1 MEEDGSPSIP
11 PLTNE
16 DMIFEEDGS
25 ALLAYLKKRKCV
37 KLFVV
42 ADSSFE
48 YLPIAEKIRKLSV
61 DKVFFSGFH
70 PNPLYEEVVKGVK
83 AFKKGKCDSILAVGG
98 GSAIDVAKCV
108 KLYSRAGDES
118 KLGNYLTQ
126 DLSGV
131 NIADIPLIA
140 VPTTAG
146 TGSEATR
153 YAVIYYG
160 GEKQSVTDPRIVPDL
175 AVLWP
180 EVLATLPPYQKRAT
194 FLDALCH
201 CIESCWSI
209 NATAISAR
217 FAKFAAGHLMMNYAR
232 YFGVGKKEAAPRDK
246 DAKDVWTEMMCSAYN
261 AGKAINITQTTA
273 GHAMSYKLTS
283 LYGIAHGHA
292 AASCVRLCF
301 EKMLSAA
308 AQEYKGELIP
318 RDAYVELFTRL
329 EFTSQITF
337 GCRADEFCA
346 KFDNMMAELGL
357 EYPKIKEE
365 DVPLLASSVNPV
377 RLKNSPYPFKK
388 EDFVEMYS
396 KFVEK

>member
-1 MEEDGSPSIP
+1 
-11 PLTNE
+11 
-16 DMIFEEDGS
+16 MIFEEDGS

-42 ADSSFE
+42 ADSSFDH
-48 YLPIAEKIRKLSV
+48 LPIADKIRNLNV
-61 DKVFFSGFH
+61 DKVYFSGFH

-83 AFKKGKCDSILAVGG
+83 AFKRGKCDSILAVGG

-108 KLYSRAGDES
+108 KLYCRAGDES

-153 YAVIYYG
+153 YAVIYYE

-232 YFGVGKKEAAPRDK
+232 YFGVGKKEVAPRDK

-261 AGKAINITQTTA
+261 AGRAINITQTTA

-301 EKMLSAA
+301 EKMLSASA
-308 AQEYKGELIP
+308 REYSGELLP
-318 RDAYVELFTRL
+318 RDEFVELFTRL
-329 EFTSQITF
+329 EYTSKIVF
-337 GCRADEFCA
+337 NCRAAEFCQR
-346 KFDNMMAELGL
+346 FDNMMAELGL
-357 EYPKIKEE
+357 KYPEIKEE

-396 KFVEK
+396 KFIEK